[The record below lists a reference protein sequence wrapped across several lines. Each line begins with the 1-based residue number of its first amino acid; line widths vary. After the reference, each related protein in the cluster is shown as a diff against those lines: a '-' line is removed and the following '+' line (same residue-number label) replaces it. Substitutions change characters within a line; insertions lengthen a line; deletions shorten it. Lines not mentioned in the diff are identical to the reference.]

1 MILTLSCT
9 LSLMFSIL
17 VLLPNAYKDADA
29 SILGAHLCL
38 ARASVSY

>member
-17 VLLPNAYKDADA
+17 VLLPNAFKDVDA

-38 ARASVSY
+38 ARASVSH

>member
-9 LSLMFSIL
+9 LMFSIL